1 MSQSRVILFVCT
13 GNTCRSPMA
22 ESLFR
27 MMLPQGTMWRAASAG
42 LAARPGLPASP
53 EAIQVLAEA
62 GAELRQHGSRPV
74 THDLIRDAYA
84 VIAMTPSQADQLA
97 WRFPPVQDR
106 LFLLRAFDPDV
117 PQPAAIDDPF
127 GGTLDD
133 YRRCRDIIREAVR
146 GLIIYL
152 NKTA

>member
-1 MSQSRVILFVCT
+1 MPHVILFVCT

-22 ESLFR
+22 EALFR
-27 MMLPQGTMWRAASAG
+27 MMLPRGTMWLAASAG
-42 LAARPGLPASP
+42 LDAQADHPASP
-53 EAIQVLAEA
+53 ETVQVLAEA
-62 GAELRQHGSRPV
+62 GIALNNHSSQPV
-74 THDLIRDAYA
+74 TGVMLRNAYA

-97 WRFPPVQDR
+97 RHFPSVQDR

-117 PQPAAIDDPF
+117 PQPAAVDDPF

-133 YRRCRDIIREAVR
+133 YRRCRDIIRKAVR

>member
-1 MSQSRVILFVCT
+1 
-13 GNTCRSPMA
+13 MA
-22 ESLFR
+22 ESLFH
-27 MMLPQGTMWRAASAG
+27 MMLSRQTTWLAASAG
-42 LAARPGLPASP
+42 LDAQTGLPASP
-53 EAIQVLAEA
+53 ETVQVLAEV
-62 GAELRQHGSRPV
+62 GAALTHHSSQPV
-74 THDLIRDAYA
+74 TDAMLRDAYA

-97 WRFPPVQDR
+97 RRFPAVQDR

-117 PQPAAIDDPF
+117 PQSAAVDDPF

-133 YRRCRDIIREAVR
+133 YRRCRDIIRKAVR